1 MYWSI
6 LSLNQNALFKKNSK
20 PLLQQIRFLSIFAYY
35 KISSM
40 KYVVSFF
47 LLFSFS
53 FSFTQYASSVGAIG
67 GLNTNN
73 FGLGVMYRKHL
84 SDYFYLEGAV
94 SLPCIVG
101 YGYENSFIGYN
112 WSTTTLG
119 LNAGFNL
126 FDYEPSRHNFGLSA
140 GISQTYGTK
149 ETIGSIIGGS
159 LTYSY
164 LLSNHWNIE
173 LNAGLAMLNDMEES
187 FTIPIFGVRYS
198 KVFSKKL
205 AEIPREERVPLFNPQ
220 PPDYR
225 TVVTASIGVNP
236 ILFGLSI
243 QQYLNRFMAIE
254 AGLGLLSAN
263 ANLKIYPLNGFDGIV
278 DPYIGA
284 DIGYS
289 WFDEFVPLTYFP
301 IGLEIKPRFG
311 GYETGYRFGI
321 DFGPFVYDGEGFLG
335 LNLRLSKAFN
345 DRY

>member
-1 MYWSI
+1 MLFSKKI
-6 LSLNQNALFKKNSK
+6 NPLIQQN
-20 PLLQQIRFLSIFAYY
+20 RFLSKFAYY
-35 KISSM
+35 KISKM
-40 KYVVSFF
+40 KYLVSYF
-47 LLFSFS
+47 LLFSYS
-53 FSFTQYASSVGAIG
+53 YSFTQYASSVGAIG
-67 GLNTNN
+67 GANTNN
-73 FGLGVMYRKHL
+73 FGLGIMYRQHL

-94 SLPCIVG
+94 SLPCITGNG
-101 YGYENSFIGYN
+101 YIDIYSPPVYY

-126 FDYEPSRHNFGLSA
+126 FNYEPLKHNFGFSA
-140 GISQTYGTK
+140 GCSKIYGTK
-149 ETIGSIIGGS
+149 ESAGRIIGGS
-159 LTYSY
+159 ITYSY

-173 LNAGLAMLNDMEES
+173 LNAGVGVLKDFEES
-187 FTIPIFGVRYS
+187 YTIPVFGVRYS
-198 KVFSKKL
+198 KVYSKKL
-205 AEIPREERVPLFNPQ
+205 AEIPKEERVPLFNPQ

-225 TVVTASIGVNP
+225 TVLTASIGVNP

-321 DFGPFVYDGEGFLG
+321 DIGPFVYDGEGFLG

-345 DRY
+345 DRF